1 MPALTALTAL
11 LQAGRKPL
19 WLDYHDYAA
28 LLLNKGAQPWLD
40 VAACVAW
47 QRKAQGLLNSDVL
60 TLPVAAVC
68 AAWLDAH
75 PALRQ
80 ALASK
85 RRTGFALRTLLA
97 DEALRALLVELAQ
110 GLRASFVTL
119 PLALACSAPCRWL
132 AQAYH
137 QAHGQDPAGLSDDDT
152 DSAAVYMAD
161 FLRCFGDVGID
172 ILLLQEAPDAE
183 PARPEQLALYQPVFN
198 VAAHYRWEPG
208 LCLPAGPSPAGLPSA
223 GFVIA
228 PAATAAGSGALV
240 PSVFWDGAAPPD
252 CPGGGFR
259 YAVIPAQA
267 QPETVLRKLA
277 ELRA

>member
-1 MPALTALTAL
+1 MPTLTSL

-28 LLLNKGAQPWLD
+28 QLLNKGAHPWLD

-75 PALRQ
+75 PALRL

-97 DEALRALLVELAQ
+97 DEALRALLIELAQ
-110 GLRASFVTL
+110 GLRASFATL
-119 PLALACSAPCRWL
+119 PLALACPSPRCWVVE
-132 AQAYH
+132 AYR
-137 QAHGQDPAGLSDDDT
+137 QAHGEAPAELSHDDI

-161 FLRCFGDVGID
+161 FLRCFGEVGID
-172 ILLLQEAPDAE
+172 LLLLHESADAE
-183 PARPEQLALYQPVFN
+183 PAAAEPFVLYQPVFN

-208 LCLPAGPSPAGLPSA
+208 LCQLAGHSAAEQPSA

-228 PAATAAGSGALV
+228 PVAAGAGSGALIS
-240 PSVFWDGAAPPD
+240 PAFWEGGAPPR
-252 CPGGGFR
+252 CPDGGFR
-259 YAVIPAQA
+259 YATIPAQA